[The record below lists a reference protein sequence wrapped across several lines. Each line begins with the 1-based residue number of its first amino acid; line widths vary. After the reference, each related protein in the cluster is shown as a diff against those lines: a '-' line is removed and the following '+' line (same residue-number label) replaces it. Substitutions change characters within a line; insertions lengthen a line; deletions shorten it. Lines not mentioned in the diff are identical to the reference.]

1 MHGMVDRIAF
11 LSSGLIQRDLRK
23 RLTSGRVGSS
33 PTPSTMTKKDY
44 ILPVSIVLGC
54 FILGLFFYLSQVEKQ
69 ESIERQQE
77 LKSQQDKEKELFENN
92 LKCNNVLTDLKK
104 RWNNVVGISYSPYM
118 KTCMVKFMK
127 NGEVEQAALEDMQ
140 DQ

>member
-1 MHGMVDRIAF
+1 
-11 LSSGLIQRDLRK
+11 
-23 RLTSGRVGSS
+23 
-33 PTPSTMTKKDY
+33 MTKKDY